1 MYHGLT
7 EAAGLK
13 TQLQRCY
20 ESILS
25 VISMSSRPNADSP
38 RDLT

>member
-13 TQLQRCY
+13 KHRQRCC
-20 ESILS
+20 ESILFT
-25 VISMSSRPNADSP
+25 ISMIFRPTADSP
-38 RDLT
+38 RELT

>member
-13 TQLQRCY
+13 KHLQRCY
-20 ESILS
+20 ESILFT
-25 VISMSSRPNADSP
+25 ISMIFRPNADSP